1 MLATSAPVAIGK
13 LRLLILCKKKP
24 SLGTDADVCV
34 YSSQVM
40 SASFISAMNV
50 RAEDAVAE
58 EFDQV
63 SDEDEDDDDGPGIH
77 VSGPAFGNLV
87 LDCYD
92 PESAAG
98 ALLTVERDPTLTV
111 VVDPGA
117 EELLKQAK
125 ELMAYEKDERMLT
138 DEELAEAL
146 KEYSEDDEECND
158 GCSYNFYICSY
169 CFAFGT
175 DDPDCDKCG
184 KEMCVLL
191 YQEANAALAL
201 VKAKQ

>member
-1 MLATSAPVAIGK
+1 
-13 LRLLILCKKKP
+13 
-24 SLGTDADVCV
+24 
-34 YSSQVM
+34 
-40 SASFISAMNV
+40 MNV

-125 ELMAYEKDERMLT
+125 DLMAYE
-138 DEELAEAL
+138 
-146 KEYSEDDEECND
+146 EDDEEYDWMPDSEESEECVRCEKTFRYYLHD
-158 GCSYNFYICSY
+158 ATCDDCSSYFVCKDCEMLMEGCGI
-169 CFAFGT
+169 
-175 DDPDCDKCG
+175 CG
-184 KEMCVLL
+184 K
-191 YQEANAALAL
+191 
-201 VKAKQ
+201 